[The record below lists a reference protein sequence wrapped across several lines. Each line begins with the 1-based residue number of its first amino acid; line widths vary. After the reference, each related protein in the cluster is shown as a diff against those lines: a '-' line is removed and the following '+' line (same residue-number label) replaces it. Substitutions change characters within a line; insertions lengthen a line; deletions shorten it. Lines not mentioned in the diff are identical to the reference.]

1 MIGQPTISMPKFRSL
16 VILLDVYKRQ
26 VLEMAKERVVNVRQ
40 KVTYGNIE
48 IESGERINE
57 GDVRYEQ

>member
-1 MIGQPTISMPKFRSL
+1 MISGKLIPDKKDRYDVVVSFIS
-16 VILLDVYKRQ
+16 

-57 GDVRYEQ
+57 GDIRYEQ